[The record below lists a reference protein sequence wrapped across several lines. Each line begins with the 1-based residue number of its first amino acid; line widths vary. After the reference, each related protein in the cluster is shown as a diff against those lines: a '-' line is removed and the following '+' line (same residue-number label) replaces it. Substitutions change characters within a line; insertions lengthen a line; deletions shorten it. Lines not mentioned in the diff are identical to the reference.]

1 MKAIPSVVI
10 DPKVPC
16 TSNPCLRAVELS
28 YDHKLVHAEKI
39 CASLMVGM
47 WFIALVL
54 IEYKKAYRSV
64 LWRIVF
70 YLLLSGIFSLVYA
83 INHAEIIEHCD

>member
-1 MKAIPSVVI
+1 MKAIPTVVI

-16 TSNPCLRAVELS
+16 MNNPCLRAVILS
-28 YDHKLVHAEKI
+28 YDQKLVHTEKI

-70 YLLLSGIFSLVYA
+70 YLLVSSIFSLVYA
-83 INHAEIIEHCD
+83 INHTEIIEHCD